1 MDVSLSELR
10 ELAMDREAWRAAIHG
25 VTKSWTLRSDWTEL
39 NKLTSDIS
47 DQPQGEKE
55 EIYGNSLTSNSS
67 FKPHHNYKS
76 GILKSTIL
84 VLYK

>member
-10 ELAMDREAWRAAIHG
+10 ELMMDREAWRAAIHG

-47 DQPQGEKE
+47 DQPQEEKE
-55 EIYGNSLTSNSS
+55 EIYGNSLTSSSS